1 MFSGRRSV
9 APPTRVANREEEN
22 VWLSVSVRQFPDDEP
37 DKIGPETYQDDY
49 SPFSGFGRLLWCRL
63 SGQVKRSAG
72 QTTAIL
78 TTLIAAVAAVFAG
91 IIHGD

>member
-1 MFSGRRSV
+1 MSETESTQSIRLPDPSKLIVSNSPHMRSGESISRVMFLVV
-9 APPTRVANREEEN
+9 AAMAPACIAPMLFFGFAATR
-22 VWLSVSVRQFPDDEP
+22 
-37 DKIGPETYQDDY
+37 
-49 SPFSGFGRLLWCRL
+49 
-63 SGQVKRSAG
+63 QVKRSAG